1 VEEKLIELR
10 QRQIMAIPAHVTHW
24 VMIDQVDKI
33 LAETLVT
40 IYPKGDVE
48 VMGEVMA
55 VHISYRESHEFS
67 TLLQH
72 LTLLIYSL
80 PEPRS
85 LEHARAGEANCFWII
100 R

>member
-1 VEEKLIELR
+1 
-10 QRQIMAIPAHVTHW
+10 MAIPAHVTHW

-33 LAETLVT
+33 LAETLAT
-40 IYPKGDVE
+40 ICPKGDVG
-48 VMGEVMA
+48 VMGEAMA
-55 VHISYRESHEFS
+55 VYISHRESCEFS

-72 LTLLIYSL
+72 LTLLTYSL

-85 LEHARAGEANCFWII
+85 LEHARAGEANCFWIV